1 MLDTLFKIIQHQ
13 STQSSRGLL
22 IPLEDIE
29 KLILQIITSISN
41 ITKSDYQFS
50 KRCEEYFG
58 YVEPLQIKLND
69 QDDCGYYV
77 PIQQSI
83 KRLLSKPDVITYLVN
98 NLNDNITQTK
108 NDPDLMLI
116 YRDGTVAK
124 DNPSLKLHPNSF
136 LIQLYSDGIG
146 VTNPIGPKKDEHKLT
161 VYYFVLE
168 DLPDVVR
175 SMLQSIGLVGICPTK
190 YVSLQT
196 NRIKYFEPI
205 VKDLN
210 YLQTTGFTVQT
221 FDGQL
226 HFAFSLLAA
235 DNLASHEIGD
245 FQRNFNSG
253 QFCHLC
259 HISYQFRLTLL
270 TDISFLPR
278 IVTTHNTY
286 VQQATN
292 SFNRRTIASVVE
304 EEIGEVMLAR
314 LPFDELRALFP
325 KLKDRVLFTEKR
337 DILIKENN
345 NTTNEQLDGKN
356 ILNESSTQDLLDDIP
371 LFCNDM
377 NNETSGTTSNIDCQ
391 LNEDEN
397 GNLEESQQ
405 NLSSDFAFVSLQE
418 EIQVIVDENDL
429 MKLREHTNH
438 RRILLNFVFK
448 IVVNTYNLLYR
459 IIHMHLVDI
468 KPFFV
473 YFLHMYPKAS
483 DYFLITQTLLKT
495 LKISTPDANA
505 TNEWREAIKQKLK
518 NERRLLQKISPVVQR
533 KKEKFGKGCGCYAKK
548 SQVLSAERQ
557 HEKMIY
563 VSSIMDECDIEQLV
577 TTMKESIQNG
587 TIHNDVLNTLW
598 KKTFGYRRLFISS
611 HTTNE
616 ILEKFPGYSY
626 PCLIFE
632 EIKMID
638 NVDIEKNVNKILP
651 RLFDKLP
658 NNELFIMGDHILVE
672 NEPIV
677 PTPCIKVSNEKFQ
690 LYLDWQVV
698 AKTTSPTTALSLLL
712 SIYNVFELEHKK
724 SQTQTTNSIDYVCTQ
739 TAQQLQVH
747 STATTTESAYS
758 FATLNTGE
766 NESPQSP
773 QSIPLIIPDQEQQP
787 HNNSL
792 LQIHESEQNTVGIQI
807 ASSTAVHSRIIQ
819 RADTKIKFSN
829 SSNIQHKV
837 LKDATNSK
845 ALTAATKGGKRKLLS
860 SPKQRKL
867 SSRLAIKRSRQ
878 NVSSFKD

>member
-69 QDDCGYYV
+69 QDDCGYYI

-161 VYYFVLE
+161 LYYFVLE

-245 FQRNFNSG
+245 FQRNFNS
-253 QFCHLC
+253 
-259 HISYQFRLTLL
+259 
-270 TDISFLPR
+270 
-278 IVTTHNTY
+278 
-286 VQQATN
+286 
-292 SFNRRTIASVVE
+292 E
-304 EEIGEVMLAR
+304 EEIGGVMLAR

-459 IIHMHLVDI
+459 IIHIHLVDI

-495 LKISTPDANA
+495 LKISTTDANA

-626 PCLIFE
+626 PCL
-632 EIKMID
+632 
-638 NVDIEKNVNKILP
+638 
-651 RLFDKLP
+651 
-658 NNELFIMGDHILVE
+658 
-672 NEPIV
+672 EPIV

-698 AKTTSPTTALSLLL
+698 AKTTSSTTALSLLL

-792 LQIHESEQNTVGIQI
+792 LQIHESEQNTVGIEI
-807 ASSTAVHSRIIQ
+807 ASSTAVHSRI
-819 RADTKIKFSN
+819 
-829 SSNIQHKV
+829 V
-837 LKDATNSK
+837 
-845 ALTAATKGGKRKLLS
+845 
-860 SPKQRKL
+860 
-867 SSRLAIKRSRQ
+867 
-878 NVSSFKD
+878 

>member
-41 ITKSDYQFS
+41 ITKNDYQFS

-292 SFNRRTIASVVE
+292 SFNRRTIASVVGE
-304 EEIGEVMLAR
+304 SALSNSIGFHSIKS
-314 LPFDELRALFP
+314 LPN
-325 KLKDRVLFTEKR
+325 
-337 DILIKENN
+337 DI
-345 NTTNEQLDGKN
+345 
-356 ILNESSTQDLLDDIP
+356 
-371 LFCNDM
+371 M
-377 NNETSGTTSNIDCQ
+377 H
-391 LNEDEN
+391 
-397 GNLEESQQ
+397 
-405 NLSSDFAFVSLQE
+405 DFAE
-418 EIQVIVDENDL
+418 
-429 MKLREHTNH
+429 
-438 RRILLNFVFK
+438 
-448 IVVNTYNLLYR
+448 
-459 IIHMHLVDI
+459 
-468 KPFFV
+468 
-473 YFLHMYPKAS
+473 
-483 DYFLITQTLLKT
+483 
-495 LKISTPDANA
+495 
-505 TNEWREAIKQKLK
+505 
-518 NERRLLQKISPVVQR
+518 
-533 KKEKFGKGCGCYAKK
+533 G
-548 SQVLSAERQ
+548 
-557 HEKMIY
+557 
-563 VSSIMDECDIEQLV
+563 
-577 TTMKESIQNG
+577 QN
-587 TIHNDVLNTLW
+587 
-598 KKTFGYRRLFISS
+598 
-611 HTTNE
+611 
-616 ILEKFPGYSY
+616 
-626 PCLIFE
+626 
-632 EIKMID
+632 
-638 NVDIEKNVNKILP
+638 
-651 RLFDKLP
+651 
-658 NNELFIMGDHILVE
+658 
-672 NEPIV
+672 
-677 PTPCIKVSNEKFQ
+677 
-690 LYLDWQVV
+690 
-698 AKTTSPTTALSLLL
+698 
-712 SIYNVFELEHKK
+712 
-724 SQTQTTNSIDYVCTQ
+724 
-739 TAQQLQVH
+739 
-747 STATTTESAYS
+747 
-758 FATLNTGE
+758 
-766 NESPQSP
+766 
-773 QSIPLIIPDQEQQP
+773 
-787 HNNSL
+787 
-792 LQIHESEQNTVGIQI
+792 
-807 ASSTAVHSRIIQ
+807 
-819 RADTKIKFSN
+819 
-829 SSNIQHKV
+829 
-837 LKDATNSK
+837 
-845 ALTAATKGGKRKLLS
+845 
-860 SPKQRKL
+860 
-867 SSRLAIKRSRQ
+867 
-878 NVSSFKD
+878 